1 MPEITTAM
9 RELLA
14 AGAHGHL
21 VTIDADGSPHVTLT
35 WAGFDGDDLVFATFP
50 DQKKLDNLRRNPRAV
65 VSFEATEHSGPG
77 LHPYLVLE
85 GTVTVSEG
93 GALDVMDRLAGAYI
107 APGAK
112 FGWRTGPPGFVCRMK
127 INRAYG
133 VGPWGH
139 DF

>member
-1 MPEITTAM
+1 
-9 RELLA
+9 
-14 AGAHGHL
+14 
-21 VTIDADGSPHVTLT
+21 
-35 WAGFDGDDLVFATFP
+35 
-50 DQKKLDNLRRNPRAV
+50 
-65 VSFEATEHSGPG
+65 
-77 LHPYLVLE
+77 VLE